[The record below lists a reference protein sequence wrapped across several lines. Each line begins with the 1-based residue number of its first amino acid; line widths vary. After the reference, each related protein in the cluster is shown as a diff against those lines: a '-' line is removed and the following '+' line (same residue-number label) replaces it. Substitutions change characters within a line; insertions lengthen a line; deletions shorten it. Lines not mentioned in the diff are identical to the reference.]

1 MTSNAKGDKLPLRVN
16 PHYPGMI
23 MQGDD
28 DGFSAAYAQAYS
40 EKGLN
45 EGESKKMANER
56 ANLIVNAVNAKPLMT
71 DGRGERG
78 SENHSGAQETGAA
91 HTGMRE
97 DEAVEAMCDA
107 YDAEV
112 DYLGDSAME
121 RYCNDVPMRAA
132 YRALLKHTKIAEP
145 KQQLDSSCK
154 DSISPLTQTEP
165 QTIEQME
172 ADIMKAKEALIELRD
187 MADTSFV
194 NDNESAYHGHW
205 VDEALAALDKYGD
218 KTC

>member
-78 SENHSGAQETGAA
+78 SENHSGAQETGAGRIML
-91 HTGMRE
+91 T
-97 DEAVEAMCDA
+97 DEEMV
-107 YDAEV
+107 
-112 DYLGDSAME
+112 
-121 RYCNDVPMRAA
+121 
-132 YRALLKHTKIAEP
+132 
-145 KQQLDSSCK
+145 
-154 DSISPLTQTEP
+154 
-165 QTIEQME
+165 
-172 ADIMKAKEALIELRD
+172 DIMAEAILPLVKQYFRWSITIGDPNVNPDAPEDTQAELKL
-187 MADTSFV
+187 MAHFQK
-194 NDNESAYHGHW
+194 
-205 VDEALAALDKYGD
+205 AALQELKERGIL
-218 KTC
+218 